1 MISLTRS
8 RIHVYPSEQLG
19 TFFFGWCL
27 TRSSR
32 VGLWFFSC
40 PDTRMRICAYSTGFC
55 SRPLAFSKLS
65 IYFEVDHCGAVPPRR
80 LSKLSCRFSRA
91 HSIGKIWLV
100 LPFLRLTYGFAPP
113 APRRTLPTTWT
124 WFVARAAKTIP
135 PRIRLFA
142 GIARLL
148 LTRTIPQPLL
158 WLLKRPFRG
167 LGVLLHWPV
176 VLGP

>member
-1 MISLTRS
+1 M
-8 RIHVYPSEQLG
+8 G

-65 IYFEVDHCGAVPPRR
+65 IYFEVDHCGAIPPRR

-100 LPFLRLTYGFAPP
+100 LPCLRLTYGFAPP
-113 APRRTLPTTWT
+113 APRRMPPTT
-124 WFVARAAKTIP
+124 WFVARAVKTGP
-135 PRIRLFA
+135 PRVHLFV
-142 GIARLL
+142 GVARLL
-148 LTRTIPQPLL
+148 LPRSILPPLL
-158 WLLKRPFRG
+158 WCIKRPYRG
-167 LGVLLHWPV
+167 PGGLLHWPV
-176 VLGP
+176 VLGGGRTVPRSTKYSST